1 MLRGLRTIAGGA
13 ALCCLALPAP
23 EATAQCGGY
32 AQSATTASGDTGC
45 SFFNPSDAPVL
56 SWSFNLLCFDDCGQR
71 WTQYPAERDSATGA
85 CASLPPTTCVPFFDQ
100 RDHNSGLYAVTSA
113 RDQYIFGGCQMGEAS
128 FTDGSCPCAPS
139 CGEDEQTPSQVFVQP
154 LYGSPVLL
162 SLGDGRYE
170 LTSAEDGVLFDI
182 DGDGHVERVA
192 WTRAGG
198 PELFLALD
206 RDDNGTIDSGREL
219 FGDGSP
225 QVPSAEPNGFRALA
239 LFDEPHNGGDGNG
252 WIGPEDAVFER
263 LLLWRDAN
271 HDGISQA
278 DELIPAH
285 ESGIEGIDLAYRA
298 AARQDE
304 HGNQF
309 RYAAATR
316 WRSGAQRPA
325 WDVFFTVL
333 PP

>member
-1 MLRGLRTIAGGA
+1 MLRGTRTIAAGA
-13 ALCCLALPAP
+13 ALCCLALLAP
-23 EATAQCGGY
+23 QAPAQCGGY
-32 AQSATTASGDTGC
+32 AQSTTTASG
-45 SFFNPSDAPVL
+45 SSDCDVVFGDDDPYL
-56 SWSFNLLCFDDCGQR
+56 RWSFYLLCFDDCGQL
-71 WTQYPAERDSATGA
+71 WDKYPAQQEQATGA
-85 CASLPPTTCVPFFDQ
+85 CTMIPYTLCVPFFDQ
-100 RDHNSGLYAVTSA
+100 RDYSNGLYAVTTS
-113 RDQYIFGGCQMGEAS
+113 RDQYVAMGCRFGETR

-139 CGEDEQTPSQVFVQP
+139 CAEDDETPSQVFIQP

-182 DGDGHVERVA
+182 DGDGHLERVA
-192 WTRAGG
+192 WTRPGG

-206 RDDNGTIDSGREL
+206 RDGNGTIDSGREL

-252 WIGPEDAVFER
+252 WIGPEDAIFER

-285 ESGIEGIDLAYRA
+285 ESGIEGIDLAYRS